1 MLNFKERSP
10 IYIQIIEIIKADI
23 VSGKIKSGEK
33 LPSVREF
40 SESFQVNPNT
50 VQRVFQEL
58 EKENIAYSQRG
69 IGTFIVDGAD
79 LVNKLKNAQAQ
90 KYTKRFINEMSSLG
104 MNKDEINKYL
114 LKILEANNNE
124 YS

>member
-1 MLNFKERSP
+1 LNFKERSP

-23 VSGKIKSGEK
+23 VSGKIKGGEK

>member
-1 MLNFKERSP
+1 MNFKERSP

>member
-1 MLNFKERSP
+1 MNFKERSP
-10 IYIQIIEIIKADI
+10 IYIQIIEKIKADI
-23 VSGKIKSGEK
+23 VSGKIKGGEK
-33 LPSVREF
+33 LPSVRDF

-114 LKILEANNNE
+114 LKILEANSNE